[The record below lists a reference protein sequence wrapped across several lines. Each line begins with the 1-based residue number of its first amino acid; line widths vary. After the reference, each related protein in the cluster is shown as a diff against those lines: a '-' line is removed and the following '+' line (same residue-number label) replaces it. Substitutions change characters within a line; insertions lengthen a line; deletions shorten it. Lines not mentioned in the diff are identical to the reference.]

1 MPMVSGLAISATKKI
16 LTARQTGPR
25 VACRTLPF
33 ERVPGATV
41 APGCWTRMDL
51 GELPALVELVI
62 VALLWFSPSYI
73 HTTWLLGLWLWG
85 RVRVQ
90 SGWAKVQ

>member
-1 MPMVSGLAISATKKI
+1 
-16 LTARQTGPR
+16 
-25 VACRTLPF
+25 
-33 ERVPGATV
+33 
-41 APGCWTRMDL
+41 MDL